1 MEHRRANDTPLTEAD
16 IELFNRFYVD
26 FLRKRLDDPVSFL
39 KVGTLLRRGDLRH
52 AMQETMTLRPMF
64 EQAIPNVRQ
73 RDLLLSFPG
82 VLPNLHSILFDLS
95 QSYGVEGATV
105 QIMKREQVE
114 THLDGTEMFRL
125 DVDKAMEDF
134 PSLPD
139 DDRQALLRLLQA
151 RPGEATLRFLLVI
164 LADHLFLVALPSN
177 ATETTPALGRLR
189 QLIEARLGEK
199 ADELIVEFFTV
210 GGGYIRR
217 AGEGLVFGGSNPLFD
232 PIYAAPEAPAVK
244 VFQQRWQ
251 EHKLSLVK
259 RILSAEMPELI
270 VAFDR

>member
-1 MEHRRANDTPLTEAD
+1 MEHRRENDSPLTEAD

-39 KVGTLLRRGDLRH
+39 KVGTLLRRGDLRSVIH
-52 AMQETMTLRPMF
+52 ETMALRSMF
-64 EQAIPNVRQ
+64 EQAIPSVRQ
-73 RDLLLSFPG
+73 RDLVLSFPG
-82 VLPNLHSILFDLS
+82 VLPNLHNILFDLS
-95 QSYGVEGATV
+95 QSYGAEGNTV
-105 QIMKREQVE
+105 QFMKREQVE

-139 DDRQALLRLLQA
+139 DDRRMLLDLMGK
-151 RPGEATLRFLLVI
+151 RPGEATLRFLMVI
-164 LADHLFLVALPSN
+164 LADHLFLVALPSGL
-177 ATETTPALGRLR
+177 AATTPALGRLR
-189 QLIEARLGEK
+189 QLIEARLGDK

-232 PIYAAPEAPAVK
+232 PTYAAPEAPAVK

-259 RILSAEMPELI
+259 RILSAEMPDLI